1 MLFVCLF
8 FVARLYP
15 RDCYDRGKGGSVRG
29 REGGH
34 VEEWVRLEISDTLSG
49 MPKKLYDLIYKRSL
63 AVKAMNYVS
72 EI

>member
-1 MLFVCLF
+1 M
-8 FVARLYP
+8 
-15 RDCYDRGKGGSVRG
+15 RG
-29 REGGH
+29 RKGGH

-49 MPKKLYDLIYKRSL
+49 IPKKLYDLIYKRSL